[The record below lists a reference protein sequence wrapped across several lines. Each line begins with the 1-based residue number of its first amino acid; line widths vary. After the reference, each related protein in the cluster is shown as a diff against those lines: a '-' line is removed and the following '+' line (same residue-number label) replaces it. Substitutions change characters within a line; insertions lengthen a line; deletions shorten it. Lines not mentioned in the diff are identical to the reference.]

1 MNSCDKKR
9 ELGNDNMIDMTVD
22 ETYAVLNAIE
32 SQQKH
37 FEKGLFFKLQ
47 YVYARRS
54 DEIATLKVKDIDF
67 NNGCIK
73 FGIAKKR
80 KGNPSIN
87 LRLMP
92 ELEDQLQ
99 YLIQKQEFDDDD
111 FLFIDSLD
119 SKDNFKRNLRSYLE
133 RNSEK
138 LTKET
143 IGKTIKIGTHDFR
156 KLRGQHLL
164 DDGVGIERL
173 QKLYQHEDV
182 NTTMIYLEVEETQI
196 NNVLINDP
204 HRNLMKYDD
213 GN

>member
-22 ETYAVLNAIE
+22 ETYAILNAIE

-54 DEIATLKVKDIDF
+54 DEIATLKVNDIDF

-73 FGIAKKR
+73 FGIGKKR

-99 YLIQKQEFDDDD
+99 YLIQKQELDDDD

-156 KLRGQHLL
+156 KLRGQDLL